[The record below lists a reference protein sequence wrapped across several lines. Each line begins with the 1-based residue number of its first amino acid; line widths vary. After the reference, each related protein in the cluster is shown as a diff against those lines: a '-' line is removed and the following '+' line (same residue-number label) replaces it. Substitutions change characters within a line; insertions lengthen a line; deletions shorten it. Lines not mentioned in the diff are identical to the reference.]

1 MSEQLVVPDALAGE
15 RLDRAVALLT
25 GWTRREVQDL
35 VEAGS
40 VLVDGERVPKSR
52 KLEAGSVIEVL
63 AEPEVAG
70 RPEADPSIDVVVRY
84 EDDDLLVVAKPA
96 GLVVHPGAGH
106 ADGTLVN
113 GLLARYPEIAD
124 VGDPAR
130 PGIVHR
136 LDRDTSGLLVVARSA
151 AAYDG
156 LVEMLAAHDVERR
169 YDALVWGVPD
179 SPRGV
184 IDAPIGRSVRRPTR
198 MSVREGGREARTAY
212 EVVAT
217 YREPDVARLVCR
229 LETGRTHQIRVHLLA
244 IAHPVVGDAAYG
256 GQATGARPS
265 TVRSSTPAGSRSRT
279 RSPVNGSRW
288 RSRWR
293 PSSPPCWRRSPAHES
308 GLLRRGDL
316 RQSCGVGPERGRGHD
331 ARGAGGRRRHHRH
344 PMAVVESADGGPG
357 LGLTDQTEVGA
368 DRHRGRE
375 RSHAQCPGRRHQLAS
390 SHLPRLPDVGPSAAL
405 SARCASR

>member
-35 VEAGS
+35 VQAGS

-52 KLEAGSVIEVL
+52 KLEAGSVVEVL

-151 AAYDG
+151 AAFDG

-256 GQATGARPS
+256 GKRPGLTLDRPFLHAGGLAFAHPVTGERVAVEEPLAPELAALLE
-265 TVRSSTPAGSRSRT
+265 TLSST
-279 RSPVNGSRW
+279 
-288 RSRWR
+288 
-293 PSSPPCWRRSPAHES
+293 
-308 GLLRRGDL
+308 
-316 RQSCGVGPERGRGHD
+316 
-331 ARGAGGRRRHHRH
+331 
-344 PMAVVESADGGPG
+344 
-357 LGLTDQTEVGA
+357 
-368 DRHRGRE
+368 
-375 RSHAQCPGRRHQLAS
+375 
-390 SHLPRLPDVGPSAAL
+390 
-405 SARCASR
+405 

>member
-1 MSEQLVVPDALAGE
+1 MAEQLVVPEALAGE

-35 VEAGS
+35 VQAGS

-52 KLEAGSVIEVL
+52 KLEAGSVVEVL
-63 AEPEVAG
+63 AEPAVAG
-70 RPEADPSIDVVVRY
+70 LPVADPSIEVLVRY
-84 EDDDLLVVAKPA
+84 EDDDLVVVAKPA

-106 ADGTLVN
+106 PEGTLVN

-151 AAYDG
+151 PAYGG

-184 IDAPIGRSVRRPTR
+184 IDAPIGRSIRRPTR
-198 MSVREGGREARTAY
+198 MSVREGGRVARTAY
-212 EVVAT
+212 EVVGT
-217 YREPDVARLVCR
+217 YREPDVARLECR

-244 IAHPVVGDAAYG
+244 IGHPVVGDAAYG
-256 GQATGARPS
+256 GQRSALTLDRPFL
-265 TVRSSTPAGSRSRT
+265 
-279 RSPVNGSRW
+279 
-288 RSRWR
+288 
-293 PSSPPCWRRSPAHES
+293 H
-308 GLLRRGDL
+308 
-316 RQSCGVGPERGRGHD
+316 
-331 ARGAGGRRRHHRH
+331 AGGLAFAH
-344 PMAVVESADGGPG
+344 PLTGDRIAVEEP
-357 LGLTDQTEVGA
+357 
-368 DRHRGRE
+368 
-375 RSHAQCPGRRHQLAS
+375 LAPE
-390 SHLPRLPDVGPSAAL
+390 LAAL
-405 SARCASR
+405 LETLSGG